1 MSAGLDALIAT
12 LTPDGDRAFTAR
24 VDEGWMQGRTTYGG
38 ASSALALAAARRAFP
53 SDFPFRSAQIAF
65 VGPVGGDCRLRVE
78 PLRESGGSLSL
89 SVDVT
94 SDLGFGTR
102 MIATFAKQRASQL
115 DERVAPL
122 GAVPGP
128 EEIEPLPPHPMRPA
142 FTRQLD
148 MRSPG
153 GIEAFLA
160 DPGRIAAWVR
170 PVDPATVD
178 PATLLLAVG
187 DALPPAAL
195 TQLSAPGPMSS
206 VNWSVHMLTPEPTTD
221 DGWWF
226 LTSQSHHAQG
236 GYSVQ
241 SMAMFNRAGE
251 PIALST
257 QGVAIF
263 A

>member
-1 MSAGLDALIAT
+1 MSGGLDALIAT
-12 LTPDGDRAFTAR
+12 LTPDGDRSFTAR

-38 ASSALALAAARRAFP
+38 ASSALALAAARRACP
-53 SDFPFRSAQIAF
+53 TDFPFRSAQIAF
-65 VGPVGGDCRLRVE
+65 IGPVGGDCRLTVA

-102 MIATFAKQRASQL
+102 VIATFARPRESQL

-128 EEIEPLPPHPMRPA
+128 EELDPLPPHPLRPA

-148 MRSPG
+148 MRAPG
-153 GIEAFLA
+153 GVEGFLA

-170 PVDPATVD
+170 PIAPTTVD

-195 TQLSAPGPMSS
+195 TQMAAPAPLSS
-206 VNWSVHMLTPEPTTD
+206 VNWSVHMLTPEPATD

-226 LTSQSHHAQG
+226 MTSQSHHARD

-241 SMAMFNRAGE
+241 SMALFNRAGD
-251 PIALST
+251 PVALST

-263 A
+263 G